1 MSVRYA
7 ASLVYVAS
15 LNLEE
20 RLVGSLVKCCKVSLP
35 SALGSENLVDSG
47 WIAVVGVAVGGSLT
61 AAVTLLQAR
70 YNVKSAK
77 EDREYKE
84 ITERRADLL
93 KIYTRYQLAADRL
106 ENAIRD
112 LAEVRHAI
120 SEGDIKAANRVGS
133 ADSFLEAFEA
143 AQREY
148 DEVCEILKLVAPRKI
163 TEVALEQRKLWNRF
177 AREALDDS
185 YDHNANYELIA
196 EAGGPCCLL
205 CVRTSNLLNNC
216 IPDALAF

>member
-1 MSVRYA
+1 LSF
-7 ASLVYVAS
+7 
-15 LNLEE
+15 
-20 RLVGSLVKCCKVSLP
+20 
-35 SALGSENLVDSG
+35 
-47 WIAVVGVAVGGSLT
+47 SLT

-70 YNVKSAK
+70 YNAKSAK

-93 KIYTRYQLAADRL
+93 RIYTRYQLAADRL

-143 AQREY
+143 AQR
-148 DEVCEILKLVAPRKI
+148 
-163 TEVALEQRKLWNRF
+163 
-177 AREALDDS
+177 
-185 YDHNANYELIA
+185 
-196 EAGGPCCLL
+196 
-205 CVRTSNLLNNC
+205 
-216 IPDALAF
+216 

>member
-35 SALGSENLVDSG
+35 SAVGGENLVDSG

-70 YNVKSAK
+70 YNAKSAK

-185 YDHNANYELIA
+185 YDHNVNYESIV
-196 EAGGPCCLL
+196 EASQPVLSAMREDL
-205 CVRTSNLLNNC
+205 ES
-216 IPDALAF
+216 PE

>member
-1 MSVRYA
+1 M
-7 ASLVYVAS
+7 
-15 LNLEE
+15 
-20 RLVGSLVKCCKVSLP
+20 
-35 SALGSENLVDSG
+35 VDSG

-70 YNVKSAK
+70 YNAKSAK

-185 YDHNANYELIA
+185 YDHNVNYESIV
-196 EAGGPCCLL
+196 EASQPVLSAMREDL
-205 CVRTSNLLNNC
+205 ES
-216 IPDALAF
+216 PE